1 MGFKQMMLGFLL
13 DSPSYGYEIMKK
25 AYSDFYPA
33 DPEVNEGLLYSTLKK
48 LEAEGLAIRQVGD
61 ADTPTA
67 RRRVTVTP
75 EGLAEFKAWLLTND
89 ETGGHPKFDFFARYP
104 FLEKCNYFKYLTPE
118 ETGDCIEL
126 EMQGV
131 KQRLASYR
139 QAARSM
145 EQKGV
150 DRFRIAIIEY
160 GISNE
165 EMRLNWLQGLL
176 ELVETKGV
184 LINE

>member
-25 AYSDFYPA
+25 AYADFYPA

-48 LEAEGLAIRQVGD
+48 LEAEGLAIREGGD
-61 ADTPTA
+61 AETPTA

-75 EGLAEFKAWLLTND
+75 DGLADFKAWLLTND
-89 ETGGHPKFDFFARYP
+89 ENGAHPKFDFFARYP
-104 FLEKCNYFKYLTPE
+104 FLEKCNYFKYLTPAE
-118 ETGDCIEL
+118 GRGCIEL
-126 EMQGV
+126 EMQSV
-131 KQRLASYR
+131 QQRLASYR
-139 QAARSM
+139 QAAKSM
-145 EQKGV
+145 EQRGV

-165 EMRLNWLQGLL
+165 ELRLNWLQGLI
-176 ELVETKGV
+176 ELVE
-184 LINE
+184 NEGGANK

>member
-1 MGFKQMMLGFLL
+1 MGFKQMMLGYLL

-48 LEAEGLAIRQVGD
+48 LEAEGMATREAGD

-67 RRRVTVTP
+67 RRRVAVTLA
-75 EGLAEFKAWLLTND
+75 GLEEFKSWLLTND
-89 ETGGHPKFDFFARYP
+89 DYAAQPKFDFFSRYP

-118 ETGDCIEL
+118 EALGSIEQ
-126 EMQGV
+126 EIQSVG
-131 KQRLASYR
+131 QRLDAYR
-139 QAARSM
+139 LAEHSM
-145 EQKGV
+145 VQKGI
-150 DRFRIAIIEY
+150 DRFRIAIIRY

-165 EMRLNWLQGLL
+165 ELRLDWLQGLK
-176 ELVETKGV
+176 EMIEKGA
-184 LINE
+184 

>member
-48 LEAEGLAIRQVGD
+48 LEAEGLATREAGD

-67 RRRVTVTP
+67 RRKVEVTP
-75 EGLAEFKAWLLTND
+75 EGLNEFKAWLLAED
-89 ETGGHPKFDFFARYP
+89 DSSAQPKFDFFARYP
-104 FLEKCNYFKYLTPE
+104 FLEKCNYFKYLSPDE
-118 ETGDCIEL
+118 AMGVIER
-126 EMQGV
+126 ESASV
-131 KQRLASYR
+131 TQRLESYR
-139 QAARSM
+139 LAASSM
-145 EQKGV
+145 QQKGV
-150 DRFRIAIIEY
+150 DRFRIAIIRY

-165 EMRLNWLQGLL
+165 ELRLEWLQEVKTML
-176 ELVETKGV
+176 EREGGR
-184 LINE
+184 